1 MVNAY
6 MQSSI
11 LLVTQ
16 SSAAGALQHSC
27 CLQHHLAMTAIA
39 LQGPY
44 VVNITAFA
52 SDPAPQGTQLMC
64 LTVDFDI
71 APPQPPPAV
80 EHLMDSIK
88 RGAASITDSY
98 KKQTA

>member
-1 MVNAY
+1 MHC
-6 MQSSI
+6 
-11 LLVTQ
+11 L
-16 SSAAGALQHSC
+16 SANLT
-27 CLQHHLAMTAIA
+27 LTAIA

-80 EHLMDSIK
+80 EHLVDSIK
-88 RGAASITDSY
+88 RGAAGIAESY
-98 KKQTA
+98 KKQIA

>member
-1 MVNAY
+1 MPTCS
-6 MQSSI
+6 Q
-11 LLVTQ
+11 
-16 SSAAGALQHSC
+16 ALEAQVLPATSPK
-27 CLQHHLAMTAIA
+27 MTATA

-80 EHLMDSIK
+80 EHLVDSIK
-88 RGAASITDSY
+88 RGAAGIAESY